1 MPKACCAIVPKAY
14 CSDMINVEEIRLLPL
29 RDKLQMIET
38 LWDDI
43 ARREDEL
50 EMPQWQ
56 RDLLDERERLVES
69 GKAEFLD
76 WEDAKQ
82 QISKATQ

>member
-1 MPKACCAIVPKAY
+1 
-14 CSDMINVEEIRLLPL
+14 MINVEEIRLLPL

>member
-1 MPKACCAIVPKAY
+1 
-14 CSDMINVEEIRLLPL
+14 MINVEEIRLLPL

-50 EMPQWQ
+50 EIPQWQ